1 LVAKL
6 GGTARNFRDPEN
18 PNLVGLIFEVP
29 DVQALA
35 IFMKSAEVAKAMAED
50 GVKPE
55 TLRMAVEFT
64 PWTSAFGETIG
75 KPILLR
81 LPSVGPAYGVSA
93 YADVFDEEPE
103 KVATSPLYKA
113 RKPTDRAGATKGR
126 S

>member
-1 LVAKL
+1 MTTVVVTHEVKNGEHWAKAWHKQPGSRHELLAKL

-35 IFMKSAEVAKAMAED
+35 TFMKSPEVAKAMAED

-64 PWTSAFGETIG
+64 P
-75 KPILLR
+75 
-81 LPSVGPAYGVSA
+81 
-93 YADVFDEEPE
+93 
-103 KVATSPLYKA
+103 
-113 RKPTDRAGATKGR
+113 
-126 S
+126 